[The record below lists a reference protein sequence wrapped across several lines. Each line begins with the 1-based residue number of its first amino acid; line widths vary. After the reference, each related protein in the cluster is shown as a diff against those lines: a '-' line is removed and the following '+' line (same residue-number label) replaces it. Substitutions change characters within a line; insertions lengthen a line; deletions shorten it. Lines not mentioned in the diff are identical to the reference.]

1 MKYPSIIILSS
12 VLALSSMSANAQINE
27 VNDAELS
34 KVSGQLKL
42 DLGLRKL
49 ARQVVV
55 NYAKAKARDLV
66 VEAVKGVAIQAISAS
81 RP

>member
-66 VEAVKGVAIQAISAS
+66 VEAVKDVAIQAISAS